1 MFIEYKDKILE
12 YFCVEFM
19 DFMLKGIPM
28 DTSLSILHRFDVEI
42 SCGKFVEITSKRHI
56 YVEIMN
62 RFDVEISTWIR
73 LSKLTKYQ

>member
-1 MFIEYKDKILE
+1 MFIEYKHKILE

-42 SCGKFVEITSKRHI
+42 FCGKFVKITSKRHI